1 MSAETLGPHQS
12 SVTVDKQE
20 KIAHMGEQLTQ
31 KKNDPRSDY
40 LQKTN
45 EEQVDFI
52 IRGSSAPMEQPQ
64 KVAVADSGAGCTR
77 ERHMKST
84 ELLLDGIDGL
94 VGCFGFVQDCI
105 HQVCEVGACTDI
117 CTHARILWNHISTC
131 NCSLA
136 LPTQSCLAIL
146 ED

>member
-64 KVAVADSGAGCTR
+64 VRSNSRNPITGAATAPKC
-77 ERHMKST
+77 
-84 ELLLDGIDGL
+84 
-94 VGCFGFVQDCI
+94 
-105 HQVCEVGACTDI
+105 VCGEGT
-117 CTHARILWNHISTC
+117 L
-131 NCSLA
+131 
-136 LPTQSCLAIL
+136 
-146 ED
+146 